1 MGIAGS
7 ERDVEKIISMPS
19 GLSGRCNCKK
29 RYTVGMY
36 VHTITGYKWQCENR
50 VANISNI

>member
-36 VHTITGYKWQCENR
+36 VHAYKHISISIRYKWQCEN
-50 VANISNI
+50 